1 MNAEVDWV
9 NRKTRFQPSQNGTF
23 FGASDRTDGRGSLF
37 APHYID
43 AWRWMVETGVMAGPA
58 KVSFIY
64 AWLPGPDRRRGVLID
79 RQPYFYGFG
88 NYGLFAP
95 YSLAL
100 NFYYGAGLDLFN
112 LNTDGYI
119 NDASILALR
128 LDYAVASNLNIFS
141 SFVWANRAAPNGYGW
156 GFIRPASTGSRV
168 QFLNLSVVN
177 AGSQDAPS
185 IPDNSLGWE
194 IDGGLD
200 WKLLE
205 GWKVRLIS
213 GYWQPGRW
221 FNYACIDRTVQ
232 DWDVPTEGNRFGINP
247 DRSIDP
253 ISALKLLVTVEF

>member
-1 MNAEVDWV
+1 M
-9 NRKTRFQPSQNGTF
+9 
-23 FGASDRTDGRGSLF
+23 
-37 APHYID
+37 
-43 AWRWMVETGVMAGPA
+43 
-58 KVSFIY
+58 
-64 AWLPGPDRRRGVLID
+64 
-79 RQPYFYGFG
+79 
-88 NYGLFAP
+88 
-95 YSLAL
+95 
-100 NFYYGAGLDLFN
+100 
-112 LNTDGYI
+112 
-119 NDASILALR
+119 
-128 LDYAVASNLNIFS
+128 
-141 SFVWANRAAPNGYGW
+141 
-156 GFIRPASTGSRV
+156 
-168 QFLNLSVVN
+168 NLSVVN